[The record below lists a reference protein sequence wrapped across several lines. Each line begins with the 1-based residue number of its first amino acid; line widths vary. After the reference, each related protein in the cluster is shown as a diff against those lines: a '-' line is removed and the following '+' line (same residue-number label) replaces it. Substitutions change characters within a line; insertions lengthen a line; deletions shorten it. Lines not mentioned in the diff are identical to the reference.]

1 MNKPVVDVMEVLKA
15 ILDLGL
21 KYPAH
26 MDIIGEYDSHCFAKN
41 TCNSEL
47 VCIVGEAFMKC
58 CSEGTVYGNEIHE
71 ALVKADEEG
80 EGSESLCRFVQFE
93 HKGQL
98 AQSSDEGRALVQI
111 ISNAV
116 YMNDLEKMWLSVRLH
131 VLREVLNS
139 PYSPS
144 IEESTK
150 KAIWS
155 HCYPDSPYV
164 EECFNMFLLNN
175 EGECHGL

>member
-1 MNKPVVDVMEVLKA
+1 MSKPVVDVMEVLKA

-21 KYPAH
+21 KYPTH
-26 MDIIGEYDSHCFAKN
+26 MDVCDLAKSDSHCFARN
-41 TCNSEL
+41 PYDNEL

-80 EGSESLCRFVQFE
+80 EGSESLNRFVRFE
-93 HKGQL
+93 HRGQL
-98 AQSSDEGRALVQI
+98 ANDSDEGRALAQI
-111 ISNAV
+111 IFKAV

-131 VLREVLNS
+131 VLREALNS
-139 PYSPS
+139 PF

-175 EGECHGL
+175 EGERHGL

>member
-1 MNKPVVDVMEVLKA
+1 MSKPVVDVMEVLKA

-26 MDIIGEYDSHCFAKN
+26 VDAVGECDSHCFAKN

-80 EGSESLCRFVQFE
+80 EGSESLSRFLRFE
-93 HKGQL
+93 HRGQL
-98 AQSSDEGRALVQI
+98 AHDSDEGRALVQV
-111 ISNAV
+111 ISHAV
-116 YMNDLEKMWLSVRLH
+116 YLNDLEKTWLSVRLQ
-131 VLREVLNS
+131 VIKVVLNS
-139 PYSPS
+139 CY

-150 KAIWS
+150 KAIWTY
-155 HCYPDSPYV
+155 CYPDSVYC
-164 EECFNMFLLNN
+164 EEVVNMFLLNN
-175 EGECHGL
+175 